1 MLHGHFIDDT
11 ISINN
16 RADVFMFHRTWIVN
30 CCMQNSMKSILDF
43 TETEFIARFFLDLYR
58 LQLGPS
64 DSQQN
69 TAQFVP
75 LASRGFGSDRT
86 YELRVKYD
94 GGLRSRRMT
103 IGPLGENIES
113 KSMCYKV
120 VYDDILVVKIPPNH
134 IKDFDKYIVSIE
146 WERRILE
153 KLAPS
158 VKCVSPNV
166 SAVLKRIPNF
176 RNKENLPPDELEKKY
191 IDRLRKDPGSQ
202 SHLRIGSSFVFFT
215 NLSKYP
221 FLSEVVEEMHH
232 KDVAVQDEILKNEDA
247 LRNIDAFEVAYGGHN
262 DSVFFRLN
270 DVYND
275 YEKRIDQL
283 VNQYG
288 IASSVPAY
296 MKKEWFLFYLAEREL
311 RTDEKGFPDGFVDDR
326 NVLLEK
332 LFRQKRKDIVSY
344 KKTVTK
350 YVRERRFNN
359 NRSSFK
365 AITTNILELIYRL
378 AEQGVAIRDLK
389 SDNIFISLNTEEA
402 VHSLAS
408 AEDYS
413 LGLIDLET
421 AVIFKTIDNEK
432 IPQPLLAGTPSYATP
447 THVFENELLCNVFD
461 DLPRILYLQDWYAAI
476 GMIYNV
482 VTGEI
487 LFKKTGRLLPEIIEQ
502 KQESMGENDALADT
516 FKNTSWIFWTSAVDE
531 FNERI
536 NASKNVLGSIRIVIH
551 KNFSRMFKQ
560 ELFKEKEVLSET
572 IRKQVASQKIFKNE
586 KSRQSLI
593 KSSHTAISR
602 YKTNWEKGVNI
613 PEASATIREEVI
625 RLLQNLEYLKHRL
638 EEQIRIFRVLD
649 QQSVTISVYK
659 LLKLLFSIVL
669 NCMYRQ
675 EWTDRKHP
683 QISVY

>member
-1 MLHGHFIDDT
+1 
-11 ISINN
+11 
-16 RADVFMFHRTWIVN
+16 
-30 CCMQNSMKSILDF
+30 MKNIHDF
-43 TETEFIARFFLDLYR
+43 TDIDFIVYFFLGLYR

-64 DSQQN
+64 DSHKN
-69 TAQFVP
+69 SAQFVP

-86 YELRVKYD
+86 YELRVKHD

-120 VYDDILVVKIPPNH
+120 VYDDILVVKVPPNH
-134 IKDFDKYIVSIE
+134 IKDFDKYIESIE

-158 VKCVSPNV
+158 VKCLSPNV
-166 SAVLKRIPNF
+166 SAVLKRIPHF

-221 FLSEVVEEMHH
+221 FLSEVVEKMHH

-247 LRNIDAFEVAYGGHN
+247 LRNIDVFEVAYGGHN
-262 DSVFFRLN
+262 DSVFFRVN
-270 DVYND
+270 DVYTD

-296 MKKEWFLFYLAEREL
+296 MKKEWFLFHLAEKEL
-311 RTDEKGFPDGFVDDR
+311 RTDESGFPEGFVYNR
-326 NVLLEK
+326 NILLEK
-332 LFRQKRKDIVSY
+332 LFRQRRKDIVSY
-344 KKTVTK
+344 KKTVTE

-408 AEDYS
+408 AEGYS

-461 DLPRILYLQDWYAAI
+461 ELPRILYLQDWYAAT

-487 LFKKTGRLLPEIIEQ
+487 LFKKTGRLLPEIIGQ
-502 KQESMGENDALADT
+502 KQEYIGENGALADT

-531 FNERI
+531 FNEKT
-536 NASKNVLGSIRIVIH
+536 NASKNVLESLKIVIH
-551 KNFSRMFKQ
+551 KDVSRMFKQ

-572 IRKQVASQKIFKNE
+572 IRKQVASQTIFKNE

-625 RLLQNLEYLKHRL
+625 RLLQNLEHLKDRL
-638 EEQIRIFRVLD
+638 EEQIRIFGVLD
-649 QQSVTISVYK
+649 QQGVTISVYE

-669 NCMYRQ
+669 HCMYRQ

-683 QISVY
+683 QIRVY